1 MNKKLD
7 IPTTTNREET
17 ARLEKKAAGAT
28 KALSLFLVPSLRK
41 NKTIQTTTNNKQQTT
56 NNEQRTIIIIIKKL
70 ESRRKEE
77 LSFQKGKRESEKGGK
92 PVFGGGNHTTGQ

>member
-41 NKTIQTTTNNKQQTT
+41 NKTIQTTTNNKKQTT
-56 NNEQRTIIIIIKKL
+56 TTTIIIIIKKTGVKKKRGIVVPKRK
-70 ESRRKEE
+70 ERKRKRRKT
-77 LSFQKGKRESEKGGK
+77 R
-92 PVFGGGNHTTGQ
+92 VWGGNDTTGQ